1 MKKIVTNT
9 LNSLGNFH
17 QVEEVDLDAVTALS
31 GSGPAYLFEF
41 AAALRKAGVNAG
53 LEESLA
59 NSLTIDTLLG
69 ATMLL
74 AESKSTPEELRNAVT
89 SAGGTTAA
97 ALEVLEKGSFQE
109 LIKQA
114 VSAAKNRSLELA
126 QE

>member
-1 MKKIVTNT
+1 MKIVTNT

-74 AESKSTPEELRNAVT
+74 AKSKSTPEELRNAVT
-89 SAGGTTAA
+89 SARGTTAA
-97 ALEVLEKGSFQE
+97 ALEVLRKGQFS
-109 LIKQA
+109 
-114 VSAAKNRSLELA
+114 RTH
-126 QE
+126 